1 MKTKNVVSQK
11 KEPPKQPLSKDE
23 LIQLFMASAEECH
36 DLANDMSIDTIP
48 VLLFLRWA
56 LDQDDLAEFDLKMP
70 NGSDHKYC
78 HVGNGIGPILG
89 WLAENIHEK
98 WNEVDASHMKVFGA
112 MRAIKE
118 GRQPVRGNL

>member
-1 MKTKNVVSQK
+1 MKAKKVVPQK
-11 KEPPKQPLSKDE
+11 KEQLNEALSKDE
-23 LIQLFMASAEECH
+23 LIQLFMKSAEECH
-36 DLANDMSIDTIP
+36 DLANDMSINTIP

-56 LDQDDLAEFDLKMP
+56 LDQDDLPEFDLKMP
-70 NGSDHKYC
+70 NGSGHKYC
-78 HVGNGIGPILG
+78 HIGNGVGPILD

-118 GRQPVRGNL
+118 GRQPVRRNL